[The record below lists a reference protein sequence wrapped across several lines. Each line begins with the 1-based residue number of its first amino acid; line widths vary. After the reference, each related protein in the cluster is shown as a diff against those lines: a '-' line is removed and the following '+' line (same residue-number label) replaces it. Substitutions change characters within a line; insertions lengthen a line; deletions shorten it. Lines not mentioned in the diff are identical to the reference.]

1 MNPLRPIPSL
11 LTAVCAAP
19 RPHLQI
25 LRQPA
30 SVPQTP
36 RDPVVCQT
44 PPLTEIVPF
53 FSRGENDERRETCT
67 SIPQP
72 LNPQP
77 STLNPQPSTLNPQP
91 SSLNPQPSTLN
102 PQPSTLNP
110 QPAILNSGER
120 IFIHVSTLNPQPSP
134 LNPHPS
140 TLNPQSPNLVVGR
153 QADPLEL
160 QPFGNHVLFTSQES
174 PSGLAP
180 LRPKP

>member
-1 MNPLRPIPSL
+1 VRGPARRRHLNPLRPIPSL

-36 RDPVVCQT
+36 RDPVVCQS

-53 FSRGENDERRETCT
+53 FSRGETDERRETCT

-77 STLNPQPSTLNPQP
+77 SSLNPQPLTLNPHPSTRNPQPSTLNPQP
-91 SSLNPQPSTLN
+91 SALNLQSSTLGRESLFISQPSTLNPHPSTLILQPSTLN
-102 PQPSTLNP
+102 PQTWWLADRPTL
-110 QPAILNSGER
+110 
-120 IFIHVSTLNPQPSP
+120 
-134 LNPHPS
+134 
-140 TLNPQSPNLVVGR
+140 
-153 QADPLEL
+153 
-160 QPFGNHVLFTSQES
+160 
-174 PSGLAP
+174 
-180 LRPKP
+180 